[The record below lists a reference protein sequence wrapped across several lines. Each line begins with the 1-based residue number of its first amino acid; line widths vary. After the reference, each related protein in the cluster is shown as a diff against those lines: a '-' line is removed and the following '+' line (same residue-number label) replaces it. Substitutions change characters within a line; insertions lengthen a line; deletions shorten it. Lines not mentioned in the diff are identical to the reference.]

1 MAPPPAPGSGTVAGG
16 SSGNL
21 HACIDD
27 SRSMGQHLASRLL
40 QIGCDTVFAVP
51 GDYNLI
57 REWMGFGGDGMR
69 GRGVAARVCG
79 RRGWKG
85 SMVA

>member
-1 MAPPPAPGSGTVAGG
+1 MAPPPAPGTGTVAGG

-57 REWMGFGGDGMR
+57 RTSGVVGRPGGCGRQAGSFAAEER
-69 GRGVAARVCG
+69 GRET
-79 RRGWKG
+79 
-85 SMVA
+85 